1 MDIIYSY
8 NLHRLALTCLLLRM
22 LMIHISAVFNQF
34 VHFPRNCCCP
44 LGNFR
49 PIFPDI
55 SGISDFSEDIKVIL
69 RVLLKILKM
78 AEQNDGG
85 IFIISEK
92 FEEIQ
97 SEIYQ
102 NHLTDSPI
110 TIANTNLA
118 PQVRITRDP
127 LTETGKNG
135 RTGLRTG

>member
-1 MDIIYSY
+1 MTKQD
-8 NLHRLALTCLLLRM
+8 
-22 LMIHISAVFNQF
+22 
-34 VHFPRNCCCP
+34 
-44 LGNFR
+44 G
-49 PIFPDI
+49 
-55 SGISDFSEDIKVIL
+55 
-69 RVLLKILKM
+69 
-78 AEQNDGG
+78 GG